1 MKKILV
7 IITLLASVATWAQEN
22 YKYVIVPAKFDFL
35 KEADKYGLNTLT
47 KSFFETQ
54 GFTVFYDTDK
64 LPIEIANN
72 RCGVL
77 YATPIDQSKLFL
89 TNILFEI
96 KDCQGNVL
104 LESFRGS
111 SREKSYEAAYK
122 ESFRAALVSM
132 KGQLNF
138 KNNFGDTNK
147 EVSVPK
153 SKEVVV
159 ATERVND
166 AEIDRKNK
174 VGIDPNELHAVAT
187 ETGYNLLNFNNA
199 VVIVLYTTSVDNI
212 YIARGTGYKEG
223 VLLKKNTGWVF
234 EYYIENQFFSEKVN
248 VKF

>member
-1 MKKILV
+1 MKKLLV
-7 IITLLASVATWAQEN
+7 IITLLVTVTNWAQEK

-47 KSFFETQ
+47 KSFFETE

-64 LPIEIANN
+64 LPMEIANN

-77 YATPIDQSKLFL
+77 YAAPVDQSKLFS

-122 ESFRAALVSM
+122 ESFRAALSSM
-132 KGQLNF
+132 KGQLKF
-138 KNNFGDTNK
+138 KNNFVSPN
-147 EVSVPK
+147 EVVAK
-153 SKEVVV
+153 NESKENIKESNVEVQKVVNPDQLF
-159 ATERVND
+159 ALPIEN
-166 AEIDRKNK
+166 
-174 VGIDPNELHAVAT
+174 
-187 ETGYNLLNFNNA
+187 
-199 VVIVLYTTSVDNI
+199 
-212 YIARGTGYKEG
+212 GYKIVDSEPKVVYFIQNTSNENVFMAKKG
-223 VLLKKNTGWVF
+223 DIQGTFLKKNTGWFF
-234 EYYIENQFFSEKVN
+234 EYYQEGKLISEKVN